1 MGKGIDADAVVGGA
15 TDMGSSTFVMVLR
28 WAPELSIR
36 KSTIMVDTNWFTF
49 GGSTLNVTVLG

>member
-28 WAPELSIR
+28 WAPEQSLR
-36 KSTIMVDTNWFTF
+36 RAFEVYDDGGHQLVHFWWFYT
-49 GGSTLNVTVLG
+49 